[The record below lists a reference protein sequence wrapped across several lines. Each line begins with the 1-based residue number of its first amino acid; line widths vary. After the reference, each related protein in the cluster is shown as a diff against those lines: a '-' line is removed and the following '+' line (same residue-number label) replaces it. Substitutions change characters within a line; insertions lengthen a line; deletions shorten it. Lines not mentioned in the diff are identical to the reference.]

1 MGIGKSYAS
10 ILQPLQRPSFLYL
23 LAKPS
28 VRELIYSIA
37 DALIGGQPVA
47 VSPGG
52 GGGNSDSDLH

>member
-37 DALIGGQPVA
+37 DTICKQKQCNSLTNMNPVFRFC
-47 VSPGG
+47 
-52 GGGNSDSDLH
+52 